1 MAEPNTLSTGDSAAR
16 STAGQQTSGQS
27 SGIVNRVKETATAQL
42 SSQKDR
48 GVDAIDSVAGAVR
61 SSTQRLRDEQHDTL
75 AGYVEKAADHIE
87 GWSRRLREK
96 DIDELLTDVQQFAR
110 RQPAVFIGSAFA
122 AGIVAARF
130 LKSSPRTNTRASG
143 EWRRQQFGAGTAYS
157 AASDRATPAGSTGD
171 VGIGT
176 TAVTNSD
183 VQAPGSE
190 FSTGGGAASRGTRTR
205 PSPPRTERP

>member
-1 MAEPNTLSTGDSAAR
+1 
-16 STAGQQTSGQS
+16 
-27 SGIVNRVKETATAQL
+27 
-42 SSQKDR
+42 
-48 GVDAIDSVAGAVR
+48 VR

-130 LKSSPRTNTRASG
+130 LKSSPPRTNTRASG

-157 AASDRATPAGSTGD
+157 AASDRATPVGST
-171 VGIGT
+171 GIGT

-183 VQAPGSE
+183 VEGPGSE
-190 FSTGGGAASRGTRTR
+190 FSTGGGAASRGSRTR
-205 PSPPRTERP
+205 PSPSRTERP